1 MQIIFIFESTKP
13 LKMKVFPFKI
23 PKPKEEALIYQEDRE
38 IVFYGKLHQ
47 HEEIQISYI
56 ANGEGNILVGDTITG
71 YQKGNVVVLGSNLP
85 HVFRSEIN
93 TGETS
98 VMMTLFFTTNS
109 FGNNFFDLPEFKTL
123 EPFFAAIKNGF
134 KVEQISQ
141 KTADQF
147 KKLRNASEFDRFL
160 IFFKIIKS
168 ICHYERIALS
178 NFIYDKPFTDREGKR
193 MQLVFDYVM
202 TNYQRDISLE
212 EIASLSNM
220 TKNAFCRYFKLRT
233 NKTFFQFLID
243 IRIERASKL
252 LLKNRELSVIEIAEL
267 CGFNNIS
274 NFNRK
279 FKELKK
285 LSPLQ
290 YRKLNNYK

>member
-1 MQIIFIFESTKP
+1 MQIIPIFETTKP

-93 TGETS
+93 TNETS

-134 KVEQISQ
+134 KVNQISQ

-168 ICHYERIALS
+168 ICQHEKIALS

-279 FKELKK
+279 FKELKHT
-285 LSPLQ
+285 SPLQ
-290 YRKLNNYK
+290 YRKLNV

>member
-1 MQIIFIFESTKP
+1 MRIISIFEFTK
-13 LKMKVFPFKI
+13 LLEMKVFPFKI

-56 ANGEGNILVGDTITG
+56 ANGEGTIIVGDTISG
-71 YQKGNVVVLGSNLP
+71 YQKGSLIVIGSNLP

-93 TGETS
+93 TNETS
-98 VMMTLFFTTNS
+98 VMLTLFFTSNS
-109 FGNNFFDLPEFKTL
+109 FGNNFFELPEFKTL
-123 EPFFAAIKNGF
+123 EPFFTAIKNGF
-134 KVEQISQ
+134 KIDSVSNKI
-141 KTADQF
+141 ANQF
-147 KKLRNASEFDRFL
+147 LKLKKANEFDRFIL
-160 IFFKIIKS
+160 FFKLIKS
-168 ICHYERIALS
+168 IAYSEKKTLS
-178 NFIYDKPFTDREGKR
+178 SFVYDKPFTDREGKR
-193 MQLVFDYVM
+193 MQFVFDHVM

-212 EIASLSNM
+212 EIASVSNM

-279 FKELKK
+279 FKELKHG
-285 LSPLQ
+285 SPLQ
-290 YRKLNNYK
+290 YRKLNV

>member
-1 MQIIFIFESTKP
+1 
-13 LKMKVFPFKI
+13 MKVFPFKI
-23 PKPKEEALIYQEDRE
+23 PKPKEEALIYQEDKE
-38 IVFYGKLHQ
+38 VVFYGKLHQ

-71 YQKGNVVVLGSNLP
+71 YQKGNLVVLGSNLP

-93 TGETS
+93 ADETS
-98 VMMTLFFTTNS
+98 IMMTLFFTVNS
-109 FGNNFFDLPEFKTL
+109 FGNNFFDLPEFKIL
-123 EPFFAAIKNGF
+123 ESFFTSIKNGF
-134 KVEQISQ
+134 KIDSISQ
-141 KTADQF
+141 KTVNQF
-147 KKLRNASEFDRFL
+147 KKLKKANEFDRFIL
-160 IFFKIIKS
+160 FFKIIKS
-168 ICHYERIALS
+168 ICLHEKKALS

-279 FKELKK
+279 FKELKHS
-285 LSPLQ
+285 SPLQ
-290 YRKLNNYK
+290 YRKSNT

>member
-1 MQIIFIFESTKP
+1 
-13 LKMKVFPFKI
+13 MKVFPFKI

-38 IVFYGKLHQ
+38 VVFYGKLHQ

-71 YQKGNVVVLGSNLP
+71 YQKGNLIVLGSNLP
-85 HVFRSEIN
+85 HVFRSETN
-93 TGETS
+93 TDETS
-98 VMMTLFFTTNS
+98 VMMSLFFTADS
-109 FGNNFFDLPEFKTL
+109 FGNNFFDLPEFKIL
-123 EPFFAAIKNGF
+123 ESFFTDIKNGF
-134 KVEQISQ
+134 KIDAISQ
-141 KTADQF
+141 KTVNQF
-147 KKLRNASEFDRFL
+147 KKLKKANEFDRFIL
-160 IFFKIIKS
+160 FFKIIKS
-168 ICHYERIALS
+168 ICLLEKKALS

-279 FKELKK
+279 FKELKHG
-285 LSPLQ
+285 SPLQ
-290 YRKLNNYK
+290 YRKLNA

>member
-1 MQIIFIFESTKP
+1 
-13 LKMKVFPFKI
+13 MKIFPFKI
-23 PKPKEEALIYQEDRE
+23 PKPKEEALIYQEDKE
-38 IVFYGKLHQ
+38 VVFYGKLHQ

-71 YQKGNVVVLGSNLP
+71 YQKGNLVVLGSNLP
-85 HVFRSEIN
+85 HVFRSETN
-93 TGETS
+93 TNETS

-109 FGNNFFDLPEFKTL
+109 FGHNFFDLPEFKIL
-123 EPFFAAIKNGF
+123 ESFFSSMKNGF
-134 KVEQISQ
+134 KIDSISQ
-141 KTADQF
+141 KTVNQF
-147 KKLRNASEFDRFL
+147 KKLKTANEFDRFIL
-160 IFFKIIKS
+160 FFKIIKS
-168 ICHYERIALS
+168 ICLYEKESLS

-279 FKELKK
+279 FKELKHT
-285 LSPLQ
+285 SPLQ
-290 YRKLNNYK
+290 YRKINT

>member
-1 MQIIFIFESTKP
+1 
-13 LKMKVFPFKI
+13 MKVFPFKI

-38 IVFYGKLHQ
+38 VVFYGKLHQ

-71 YQKGNVVVLGSNLP
+71 YQKGNLIVLGSNLP
-85 HVFRSEIN
+85 HVFRSETN
-93 TGETS
+93 TDETS
-98 VMMTLFFTTNS
+98 VMMSLFFTADS
-109 FGNNFFDLPEFKTL
+109 FGNNFFDLPEFKIL
-123 EPFFAAIKNGF
+123 ESFFTDIKNGF
-134 KVEQISQ
+134 KIDAISQ
-141 KTADQF
+141 KTVNQF
-147 KKLRNASEFDRFL
+147 KKLKKANEFDRFIL
-160 IFFKIIKS
+160 FFKIIKS
-168 ICHYERIALS
+168 ICLLEKKALS

-279 FKELKK
+279 FKELKHS
-285 LSPLQ
+285 SPLQ
-290 YRKLNNYK
+290 YRKLNA

>member
-1 MQIIFIFESTKP
+1 
-13 LKMKVFPFKI
+13 MKVFPFKI

-93 TGETS
+93 TNETS

-134 KVEQISQ
+134 KVNQISQ

-168 ICHYERIALS
+168 ICQHEKIALS

-279 FKELKK
+279 FKELKHT
-285 LSPLQ
+285 SPLQ
-290 YRKLNNYK
+290 YRKLNV

>member
-1 MQIIFIFESTKP
+1 
-13 LKMKVFPFKI
+13 MKVFPFKI
-23 PKPKEEALIYQEDRE
+23 PKPKEEALIYQEDKE
-38 IVFYGKLHQ
+38 VVFYGKLHQ

-71 YQKGNVVVLGSNLP
+71 YQKGNLIVLGSNLP

-93 TGETS
+93 TDQTS
-98 VMMTLFFTTNS
+98 IMMTLFFTTNS
-109 FGNNFFDLPEFKTL
+109 FGNNFFDLPEFKIL
-123 EPFFAAIKNGF
+123 ESFFSSIKNGF
-134 KVEQISQ
+134 KIDSISQ
-141 KTADQF
+141 KTVNQF
-147 KKLRNASEFDRFL
+147 KKLKNANEFDRFIL
-160 IFFKIIKS
+160 FFKIIKS
-168 ICHYERIALS
+168 ICLHEKKALS

-279 FKELKK
+279 FKELKHS
-285 LSPLQ
+285 SPLQ
-290 YRKLNNYK
+290 YRKSNT

>member
-56 ANGEGNILVGDTITG
+56 ANGEGNILVGDTITN

-98 VMMTLFFTTNS
+98 VMMTLFFTMNS
-109 FGNNFFDLPEFKTL
+109 FGNSFFDLPEFKTL

-168 ICHYERIALS
+168 ICHHERIALS

-202 TNYQRDISLE
+202 TNYQREISLE

-279 FKELKK
+279 FKELKHS
-285 LSPLQ
+285 SPLQ
-290 YRKLNNYK
+290 YRKLNV

>member
-1 MQIIFIFESTKP
+1 MQIYFTFESIKP

-38 IVFYGKLHQ
+38 VVFYDKLHQ

-56 ANGEGNILVGDTITG
+56 ANGEGTILVGDTITG
-71 YQKGNVVVLGSNLP
+71 YQKGNIIVIGSNLP
-85 HVFRSEIN
+85 HVFRSEVN
-93 TGETS
+93 TNETS
-98 VMMTLFFTTNS
+98 VMLTLFFTLDS

-123 EPFFAAIKNGF
+123 EPFFTAIKNGF
-134 KVEQISQ
+134 KIDEVPKKIIN
-141 KTADQF
+141 QF
-147 KKLRNASEFDRFL
+147 LKLKNANEFDRFIL
-160 IFFKIIKS
+160 FFKLIKS
-168 ICHYERIALS
+168 ISNNEKETLS

-193 MQLVFDYVM
+193 MQLVFDHVM

-212 EIASLSNM
+212 EIASVSNM

-279 FKELKK
+279 FKELKHN
-285 LSPLQ
+285 SPLQ
-290 YRKLNNYK
+290 YRKLYK

>member
-1 MQIIFIFESTKP
+1 
-13 LKMKVFPFKI
+13 MKIFPFKI
-23 PKPKEEALIYQEDRE
+23 PKPKEEALIYQEDKE
-38 IVFYGKLHQ
+38 VVFYGKLHQ

-71 YQKGNVVVLGSNLP
+71 YQKGNVIVLGSNLP

-93 TGETS
+93 TDETS
-98 VMMTLFFTTNS
+98 VMMTLFFTADS
-109 FGNNFFDLPEFKTL
+109 FGNNFFDLPEFKIL
-123 EPFFAAIKNGF
+123 ESFFTSIKNGF
-134 KVEQISQ
+134 KIDAISQ
-141 KTADQF
+141 KTVNQF
-147 KKLRNASEFDRFL
+147 NKLKKANEFDRFIL
-160 IFFKIIKS
+160 FFKLIKS
-168 ICHYERIALS
+168 ICLHEKKALS

-279 FKELKK
+279 FKELKHS
-285 LSPLQ
+285 SPLQ
-290 YRKLNNYK
+290 YRKLNT

>member
-1 MQIIFIFESTKP
+1 VQIYFIFGLTKP

-23 PKPKEEALIYQEDRE
+23 PKPKEEALIYQEDKE
-38 IVFYGKLHQ
+38 VIFYGKLHQ

-71 YQKGNVVVLGSNLP
+71 YQKGNLVVLGSNLP

-93 TGETS
+93 TDETS
-98 VMMTLFFTTNS
+98 VMMTLFFTANS
-109 FGNNFFDLPEFKTL
+109 FGNNFFDLPEFKIL
-123 EPFFAAIKNGF
+123 ESFFTSIKNGF
-134 KVEQISQ
+134 KIDSISQ
-141 KTADQF
+141 KTVNQF
-147 KKLRNASEFDRFL
+147 KKLKKANEFDRFIL
-160 IFFKIIKS
+160 FFKIIKS
-168 ICHYERIALS
+168 ICLHEKTALS

-279 FKELKK
+279 FKELKHG
-285 LSPLQ
+285 SPLQ
-290 YRKLNNYK
+290 YRKLNT

>member
-1 MQIIFIFESTKP
+1 
-13 LKMKVFPFKI
+13 MKVFPFKI

-38 IVFYGKLHQ
+38 VVFYDKLHQ

-56 ANGEGNILVGDTITG
+56 ANGEGTILVGDTITG
-71 YQKGNVVVLGSNLP
+71 YQKGNIIVIGSNLP
-85 HVFRSEIN
+85 HVFRSEVN
-93 TGETS
+93 TNETS
-98 VMMTLFFTTNS
+98 VMLTLFFTLDS

-123 EPFFAAIKNGF
+123 EPFFTAMKNGF
-134 KVEQISQ
+134 KIDEVPKKIIN
-141 KTADQF
+141 QF
-147 KKLRNASEFDRFL
+147 LKLKNANEFDRFIL
-160 IFFKIIKS
+160 FFKLIKS
-168 ICHYERIALS
+168 ISNNEKETLS

-193 MQLVFDYVM
+193 MQLVFDHVM
-202 TNYQRDISLE
+202 TNFQRDISLD
-212 EIASLSNM
+212 EIASVSNM

-279 FKELKK
+279 FKELKYN
-285 LSPLQ
+285 SPLQ
-290 YRKLNNYK
+290 YRKLYK